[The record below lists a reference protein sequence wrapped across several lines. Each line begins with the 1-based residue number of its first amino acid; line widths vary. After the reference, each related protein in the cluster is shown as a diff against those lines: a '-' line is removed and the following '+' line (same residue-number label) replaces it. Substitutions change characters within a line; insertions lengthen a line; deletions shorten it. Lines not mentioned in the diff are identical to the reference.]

1 MSMLNLSFVKFMI
14 LLGCISCE
22 LIIAMFHVFDVM
34 MGCAEQVRRMRRTG
48 SANSP
53 NPFGTAMSVTPKRDR
68 DDQSHFFS
76 STSTTTE
83 HKRGQLLLGPSMGLG
98 GRELAVWESEVMN
111 RE

>member
-53 NPFGTAMSVTPKRDR
+53 NPFGTALSVTPKRDR
-68 DDQSHFFS
+68 DDQSR

-83 HKRGQLLLGPSMGLG
+83 HKCGQLLLGPSMGLG